1 MAPLT
6 ARIKRNFRRRRGVSV
21 VITSLMLVVAVSMMG
36 TFLVSWGSSKFASQE
51 AIIANQ
57 SSARI
62 NQAQESLT
70 VEDAWF
76 FQNNTGYFGTVTV
89 RNSGSV
95 ALVVT
100 TIALNNSIVWNK
112 GTTVLTSSYSQIS
125 IPVDWKSGDVQSIWV
140 TTKRGT
146 QIQQDFRS

>member
-6 ARIKRNFRRRRGVSV
+6 AKIKPIIRKRRGVSV

-36 TFLVSWGSSKFASQE
+36 TFLVSWGNSKFASQE

-62 NQAQESLT
+62 NQAQESFV

-76 FQNNTGYFGTVTV
+76 FKNATNSYANVTV
-89 RNSGSV
+89 RNSGNV
-95 ALVVT
+95 AL
-100 TIALNNSIVWNK
+100 
-112 GTTVLTSSYSQIS
+112 TV
-125 IPVDWKSGDVQSIWV
+125 
-140 TTKRGT
+140 
-146 QIQQDFRS
+146 